1 MCGIIH
7 SSDILTMRQ
16 IVLRLHLHLVGGLG
30 GSGGRD
36 GGDGRIGWVVA
47 GLTLRGSCRG
57 SGHGGR
63 RPQDLDATHRA

>member
-1 MCGIIH
+1 M
-7 SSDILTMRQ
+7 
-16 IVLRLHLHLVGGLG
+16 LRLHLHLVGGLG
-30 GSGGRD
+30 GGGGGG

-63 RPQDLDATHRA
+63 RPQDLDAAHRA